1 MAKTRL
7 DLQTLLEGILGSRN
21 VYYQPPENVK
31 LKYPC
36 IVYELNNITTEKA
49 DDINYLKNDRYSVTL
64 IHRDPDNTIF
74 RDIQDLQYCELDR
87 TFINDNLYHYVFTLF
102 F

>member
-7 DLQTLLEGILGSRN
+7 DLQTLLEEILGSRN

-49 DDINYLKNDRYSVTL
+49 DDLDYLKNDRYAVTL
-64 IHRDPDNTIF
+64 IHRDPDNMVF

-87 TFINDNLYHYVFTLF
+87 TFVTDNLYHYVFTLF